1 VVAAVVVGSS
11 GSGDDGD
18 DDDKLSFTFN
28 DIGLLN
34 NDSVTNDNT
43 IIVDGLKEGETWKYS
58 SVPFSKAKDT
68 SATIW

>member
-1 VVAAVVVGSS
+1 VKDASAAVVVGSS

-43 IIVDGLKEGETWKYS
+43 IIVDGLNY
-58 SVPFSKAKDT
+58 F
-68 SATIW
+68 